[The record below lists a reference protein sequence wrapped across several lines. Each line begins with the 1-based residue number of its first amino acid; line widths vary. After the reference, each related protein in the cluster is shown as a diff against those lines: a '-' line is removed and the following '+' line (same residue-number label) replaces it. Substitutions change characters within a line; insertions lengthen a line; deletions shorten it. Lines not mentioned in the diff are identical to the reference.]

1 MAAQFRGRGLLCAV
15 DAPKSSLSVVSEG
28 PTTSTANT
36 TIAPASGSTLSISIN
51 NNDDDDECAT
61 STTLSMLPSNIMG
74 VVLTPTSS
82 NSYSTASTTI
92 HRTATNHHTTS
103 DNSIPTIMQ
112 QPLKAIE
119 TFQHIYNWQHEHDVP
134 KVVLQQMQQ
143 QENTEKYGLNAVL
156 EWCDLSQSIHDP
168 IPVPTPPASTS

>member
-1 MAAQFRGRGLLCAV
+1 
-15 DAPKSSLSVVSEG
+15 
-28 PTTSTANT
+28 
-36 TIAPASGSTLSISIN
+36 
-51 NNDDDDECAT
+51 
-61 STTLSMLPSNIMG
+61 MG

-134 KVVLQQMQQ
+134 KVLLQQQQ
-143 QENTEKYGLNAVL
+143 QANTEKYGLNAVL